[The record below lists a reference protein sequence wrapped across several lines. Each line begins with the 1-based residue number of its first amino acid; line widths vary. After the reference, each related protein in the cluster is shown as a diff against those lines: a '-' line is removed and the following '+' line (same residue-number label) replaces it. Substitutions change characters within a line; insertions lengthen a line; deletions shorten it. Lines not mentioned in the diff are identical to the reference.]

1 MLGGFSVHSG
11 KKLDEI
17 FSKCRQR
24 KAKDKENVKSPVTTS
39 TQASTPRDLI
49 FALAPQVTRAYAT
62 GLKLIYEG
70 SFN

>member
-24 KAKDKENVKSPVTTS
+24 KAKDKE
-39 TQASTPRDLI
+39 
-49 FALAPQVTRAYAT
+49 
-62 GLKLIYEG
+62 KLSLQWRLVRRRQYHVIL
-70 SFN
+70 SLR

>member
-24 KAKDKENVKSPVTTS
+24 KAKDKENAKSPVTTS
-39 TQASTPRDLI
+39 TQASTPRDPIL
-49 FALAPQVTRAYAT
+49 R
-62 GLKLIYEG
+62 
-70 SFN
+70 